1 MTMCRASRVDKADGS
16 DSDRVMAA
24 LSDAAVIDVTAAD
37 QSRVKVGCR
46 TGGNHVKMPWQRA
59 ACSGLKCA
67 IPLWMAC
74 SRNPPA
80 GQVRD
85 CVLEP
90 ANAARSAGAGHT
102 IWWLACP
109 PGGRGRMGDRSTHEG
124 WSEAGTGHRGV
135 GWHRQGLRRGNAC
148 GRLSGCSEH
157 QRHYASRRDHSRA
170 IGARRALHPVV
181 HGWFVTFC

>member
-16 DSDRVMAA
+16 DSGRVMAA

-90 ANAARSAGAGHT
+90 AHAAGPQVPGTRSGGWLARRAAGAG
-102 IWWLACP
+102 
-109 PGGRGRMGDRSTHEG
+109 RGDRSTREG
-124 WSEAGTGHRGV
+124 RSEAGIGHRGV

-148 GRLSGCSEH
+148 GRLSGCSER

>member
-1 MTMCRASRVDKADGS
+1 MCRPAGPGRDAWTMFRPLNRIAAQAARVDKADGS

-67 IPLWMAC
+67 IPLQVAC

-85 CVLEP
+85 CALEP
-90 ANAARSAGAGHT
+90 AHAAGSAGGGTDLRHAGSYKVAV
-102 IWWLACP
+102 LP
-109 PGGRGRMGDRSTHEG
+109 
-124 WSEAGTGHRGV
+124 
-135 GWHRQGLRRGNAC
+135 
-148 GRLSGCSEH
+148 
-157 QRHYASRRDHSRA
+157 
-170 IGARRALHPVV
+170 ARR
-181 HGWFVTFC
+181 

>member
-16 DSDRVMAA
+16 DSGRVMAA

-90 ANAARSAGAGHT
+90 AHAAGPQVPGTRSGGWLARRAAGAGAE
-102 IWWLACP
+102 I
-109 PGGRGRMGDRSTHEG
+109 
-124 WSEAGTGHRGV
+124 GV
-135 GWHRQGLRRGNAC
+135 PV
-148 GRLSGCSEH
+148 
-157 QRHYASRRDHSRA
+157 RD
-170 IGARRALHPVV
+170 GVRRAL
-181 HGWFVTFC
+181 VTGASAGIGRACAGEMHAAG